1 MSPNPPGSRGIA
13 KLGREDKRHAANFG
27 RQEQKPEGMMRKIVF
42 MTLAAGILLLGACS
56 KTYMEGNMDVADG
69 DYQTAIAK
77 YEQTLAQNPNYDLG
91 WLKLGYA
98 YFKTGDYG
106 KAITSFNRALSLR
119 DDLPDA
125 LFYRALSYIGEGQ
138 TQQGFELLSG
148 YHDQLVGMADS
159 IKQQAQELQGQ
170 GLAPDAIIAAM
181 EKARDDGYCMEIAD
195 QEDFSGPVQAILRPL
210 QIPLTDQAAC
220 VGAAH

>member
-1 MSPNPPGSRGIA
+1 
-13 KLGREDKRHAANFG
+13 
-27 RQEQKPEGMMRKIVF
+27 MRKTLVLA
-42 MTLAAGILLLGACS
+42 LAAGFLFLGACS

-98 YFKTGDYG
+98 YFKLGEYG

-125 LFYRALSYIGEGQ
+125 LFYRALSYIGAGQ
-138 TQQGFELLSG
+138 TQKGFELLAG
-148 YHDQLVGMADS
+148 YHDQLVGMADY
-159 IKQQAQELQGQ
+159 IKQQAAELQGQ
-170 GLAPDAIIAAM
+170 GMAPDAIIAAM
-181 EKARDDGYCMEIAD
+181 EKARDDGYCMEVAD
-195 QEDFSGPVQAILRPL
+195 QADFAGPVQAIMRPL
-210 QIPLTDQAAC
+210 QIPLTNQAAC
-220 VGAAH
+220 VGTAP

>member
-1 MSPNPPGSRGIA
+1 
-13 KLGREDKRHAANFG
+13 
-27 RQEQKPEGMMRKIVF
+27 MMRKTLILA
-42 MTLAAGILLLGACS
+42 LAAGFLFLGACS

-98 YFKTGDYG
+98 YFKTGEYG

-125 LFYRALSYIGEGQ
+125 LFFRALSYIGEGQ
-138 TQQGFELLSG
+138 TQQGFQLLSE
-148 YHDQLVGMADS
+148 YHDQFIGMAGY
-159 IKQQAQELQGQ
+159 IKEQAAELQGQ
-170 GLAPDAIIAAM
+170 GLPPEQIIAAM
-181 EKARDDGYCMEIAD
+181 EKARDDGYCMERVDQAD
-195 QEDFSGPVQAILRPL
+195 YSGPIQGISRPL
-210 QIPLTDQAAC
+210 QIPLTDQATC
-220 VGAAH
+220 VGMP

>member
-1 MSPNPPGSRGIA
+1 
-13 KLGREDKRHAANFG
+13 
-27 RQEQKPEGMMRKIVF
+27 MR
-42 MTLAAGILLLGACS
+42 MTLILALAAGFLLLGACS
-56 KTYMEGNMDVADG
+56 KTYMEGNMDAAAG

-125 LFYRALSYIGEGQ
+125 LFYRALSYIGAGQ
-138 TQQGFELLSG
+138 TRKGFELLEG
-148 YHDQLVGMADS
+148 YHDQIVGMAEY
-159 IKQQAQELQGQ
+159 IKEQASELQGQ
-170 GLAPDAIIAAM
+170 DLSPDQIIAAM
-181 EKARDDGYCMEIAD
+181 EKARDIGYCMEIAD
-195 QEDFSGPVQAILRPL
+195 QAEFSGPVQAILRPL

-220 VGAAH
+220 VGAPH